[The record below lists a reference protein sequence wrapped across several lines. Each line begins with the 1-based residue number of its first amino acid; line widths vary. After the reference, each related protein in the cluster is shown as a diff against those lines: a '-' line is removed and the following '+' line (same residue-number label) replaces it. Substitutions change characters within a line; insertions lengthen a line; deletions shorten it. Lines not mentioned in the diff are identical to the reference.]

1 MIETEVLFDNRSN
14 EEISKETYDKIE
26 NAINETLKNE
36 NFTKPSQVSV
46 SIVDGEEIKELNK
59 YYRNIDK
66 ETDVLSFPMDE
77 EGFEDEVVILGDVV
91 LCIDKA
97 KQQAIEFGHS
107 TDREICYLTVHSIL
121 HLLGYDHM
129 NDEEKKEM
137 RFHEEEVMKNL
148 YLTRD

>member
-1 MIETEVLFDNRSN
+1 METEVLFDNRSK
-14 EEISKETYDKIE
+14 ETISKETYDKIE

-77 EGFEDEVVILGDVV
+77 EGFEDGEL
-91 LCIDKA
+91 LSKL
-97 KQQAIEFGHS
+97 
-107 TDREICYLTVHSIL
+107 DR
-121 HLLGYDHM
+121 
-129 NDEEKKEM
+129 K
-137 RFHEEEVMKNL
+137 
-148 YLTRD
+148 